1 MEESYEVLK
10 KAVDK
15 VGAKYVAGG
24 LKISLPLVYKWCNEP
39 ESDESLTAS
48 GTTNPLDRVMK
59 LYEST
64 GDINIIQWLCQSS
77 GGFLVKNVET
87 DINQS
92 KNLIIDMQ
100 KIIKEFSDVLTAISE
115 SIEDDNRISK
125 KEATQ
130 IRKEWQELKSLG
142 EGVIIC
148 IQKGLYN
155 KLL

>member
-24 LKISLPLVYKWCNEP
+24 LKVSLPLVYKWCNEP

-48 GTTNPLDRVMK
+48 GATNPLDRVIK

-64 GDINIIQWLCQSS
+64 GDINIIRWLCQLAN
-77 GGFLVKNVET
+77 GFFVKNV
-87 DINQS
+87 DVNID
-92 KNLIIDMQ
+92 KKRNLISDMQ
-100 KIIKEFSDVLTAISE
+100 KVIKEFSDLLNALSD
-115 SIEDDNRISK
+115 SIKDNRISQA
-125 KEATQ
+125 EAEQ
-130 IRKEWQELKSLG
+130 IRKEWEELKSLG
-142 EGVIIC
+142 EHVAIC
-148 IQKGLYN
+148 AQKGLYN